1 MLSSKDIYTH
11 LANEGSIDDLYE
23 ALENEIKLAQEK
35 IEAETAARKAE
46 EEKKAKVAELRSN
59 AVAALLDYF
68 AIVNPD
74 IDEDTVG
81 EALDILGKARVETSV
96 STDPYF
102 RIFTTFR
109 G

>member
-11 LANEGSIDDLYE
+11 LVNEGSVEDLYI
-23 ALENEIKLAQEK
+23 ALESEIKLAQEK

-59 AVAALLDYF
+59 AVTALLDYF

-74 IDEDTVG
+74 IDEDTIG
-81 EALDILGKARVETSV
+81 EVLDILRKAKVETSV
-96 STDPYF
+96 NPF
-102 RIFTTFR
+102 HIFTTF
-109 G
+109 GL